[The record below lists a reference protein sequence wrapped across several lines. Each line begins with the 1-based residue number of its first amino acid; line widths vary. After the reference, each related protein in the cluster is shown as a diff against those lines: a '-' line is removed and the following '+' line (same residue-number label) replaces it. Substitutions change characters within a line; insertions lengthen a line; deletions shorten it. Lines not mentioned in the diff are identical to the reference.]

1 MTSSVRVILP
11 LLGLCLSLAADADEP
26 DFKASALTDQS
37 CLGDVMNQTFNCS
50 AKEFTVDASF
60 SAADG
65 EPPFCMSGEAFEF
78 IVDLTMYGA
87 NTNRYNPV
95 FYVGQTGNAPWQP
108 GGQQCSAAAFQVP
121 SPANTSPTASF
132 PWTNYDNNSCAD
144 WYQAG
149 NVVNQINKIKVEC
162 AADTATKTLQIP
174 YMLAYHQSAKQA
186 MCSANFDAS
195 GALTSLTALDY
206 GKSKCASG
214 MATVSGVMAVQVGV
228 WFDITK
234 QTTPD
239 QQSMTADGFTPQEFS
254 YTATGPAGTKVIALV
269 GATLTSTGATAGTYV
284 PATISEATNTTTFTL
299 SDGETARIFMTVD
312 ENDQTLTVVEATT
325 MGWEDTA
332 SITCSGDGATTSDG
346 ATRTMTATLSSS
358 AVSAECTITNIKQP
372 TVQVEKVSEQ
382 DVGTFEFTGTN
393 GWSSETITTT
403 TASTPDTDPAVVAP
417 TLGTVQLFSVGNAID
432 IAEAANSDFRLKD
445 VECLD
450 YLPTYYGSSATNV
463 GTVDASNS
471 AQIGFSSVEMQ
482 AGAEIL
488 CTYTNVRQRD
498 LTVTKVLNDPFQPG
512 LFVLNANGT
521 DSAEG
526 GDGTSVTERVDVAS
540 TVTASEVVGATAI
553 ASDPDTGD
561 IFTDMANY
569 NASYSCDTVP
579 STTAAASGSGTSTSF
594 TMPNN
599 DITCTFT
606 NERKSAD
613 MILTKQWAVGF
624 ENDEVSLA
632 SSGFVNDASLASSV
646 SSATGDNTDSGAAST
661 VYVGETGTLAEV
673 WTTGNSDYYNTS
685 ISCSGTDGLT
695 DATLTIGQ
703 DDTAIDCT
711 FTNTRKSA
719 NLVLQKQWVNSDN
732 GSVIRIEGSGF
743 SNDVA
748 VTHTSTSAGDNLT
761 SSDPIIVYIL
771 ESGTLAESWD
781 AASTTGLDLSDFEQA
796 LSCTGTAGFDSDTNT
811 LTIGV
816 DDTDITCTFT
826 NEQLKPRLQLVKT
839 NQVIW
844 DPVNESVSPKAIP
857 GSLVEYTIEVENS
870 GLGSVG
876 QDSMVLTDAIPDNL
890 HFYVSGSEGGASPP
904 LQVQEGSI
912 STGLALS
919 DSEVEYSVDNG
930 SSWTETPTENVTHVR
945 ISPPGVMEGRS
956 DSGNPSFE
964 VKFWV
969 VLE

>member
-1 MTSSVRVILP
+1 MNFPTRAIFLFFGLLLSSPAFSFTEVNVSATKDLP
-11 LLGLCLSLAADADEP
+11 CMADRDS
-26 DFKASALTDQS
+26 KIT
-37 CLGDVMNQTFNCS
+37 NCT
-50 AKEFTVDASF
+50 AGEFVVNATF
-60 SAADG
+60 SAADNT
-65 EPPFCMSGEAFEF
+65 PPFCMSGEEFEF
-78 IVDLTMYGA
+78 VVEVDLSESNA
-87 NTNRYNPV
+87 NRYDIG
-95 FYVGQTGNAPWQP
+95 FFVGQEGNSPVASTPSSISSTGLA
-108 GGQQCSAAAFQVP
+108 QCSVATFP
-121 SPANTSPTASF
+121 TSLSPWSDLETQG
-132 PWTNYDNNSCAD
+132 NNSDACGDYPRKAETT
-144 WYQAG
+144 
-149 NVVNQINKIKVEC
+149 NIINEIKV
-162 AADTATKTLQIP
+162 I
-174 YMLAYHQSAKQA
+174 
-186 MCSANFDAS
+186 CSANAASSVSTSALEVPYILTYVQNRGGLNCSGPADVVALSPSKCQS
-195 GALTSLTALDY
+195 GAGY
-206 GKSKCASG
+206 
-214 MATVSGVMAVQVGV
+214 VNGVVAVEVGV

-239 QQSMTADGFTPQEFS
+239 QQSMTADGFAPQEFS
-254 YTATGPAGTKVIALV
+254 YTATGPAGTKVMALV
-269 GATLTSTGATAGTYV
+269 GATLTDSDVTGGTYI
-284 PATISEATNTTTFTL
+284 PASLDDATNTTTFTL

-312 ENDQTLTVVEATT
+312 ENDQTITVTEAATT
-325 MGWEDTA
+325 GWEDTA
-332 SITCSGDGATTSDG
+332 ESIVCSGGVAITSDTV
-346 ATRTMTATLSSS
+346 TRTMTATLGTS
-358 AVSAECTITNIKQP
+358 AVSAACTITNIKQP

-393 GWSSETITTT
+393 GWTTETITTT
-403 TASTPDTDPAVVAP
+403 TASTPDTAPAVVTP
-417 TLGTVQLFSVGNAID
+417 TQSTVQLFSVGNAID
-432 IAEAANSDFRLKD
+432 IAETANSDFRFKD

-463 GTVDASNS
+463 GTVDATNA
-471 AQIGFSSVEMQ
+471 AQIGLSSVEMQ

-488 CTYTNVRQRD
+488 CTYTSVRQRD
-498 LTVTKVLNDPFQPG
+498 LSVTKVLNDPFQPG

-521 DSAEG
+521 DSVEG
-526 GDGTSVTERVDVAS
+526 GDGTTVLERVDVAS
-540 TVTASEVVGATAI
+540 TVTASEVVGTSAI

-569 NASYSCDTVP
+569 NASFSCDTVP
-579 STTAAASGSGTSTSF
+579 ATTAVASGSGTSTSF

-606 NERKSAD
+606 NDRKSAD
-613 MILTKQWAVGF
+613 LILTKQWAVGF

-632 SSGFVNDASLASSV
+632 SSGFVNNASLASSV

-661 VYVGETGTLAEV
+661 VYVGETATLAEN

-695 DATLTIGQ
+695 DATLTVGQ

-732 GSVIRIEGSGF
+732 GSVIRIGGSGF
-743 SNDVA
+743 SNDAA

-761 SSDPIIVYIL
+761 TSDPVTVYIL
-771 ESGTLAESWD
+771 ESGTLAESWG

-796 LSCTGTAGFDSDTNT
+796 LSCTGTAGFDASTNT

-890 HFYVSGSEGGASPP
+890 HFYVSGSEGGATPP

-912 STGLALS
+912 STGLSLS

-945 ISPPGVMEGRS
+945 VSPPGVMEGRS